1 MHAHSKNC
9 PFTKRPYGEKGIGL
23 RCGEQTETLN
33 SRIGKAGTRSYK
45 MSRGGFMD
53 CVTMLLVDRAEVSNS
68 RTPYILSKMLKRAEN
83 GHFEIQH
90 RIDLLTIHFNLDVVD
105 EDGNST
111 RSIAGPMTLE
121 PEVDKTKI
129 TLAGVLLEEE
139 YFNAAQPSRE
149 NIGFDVKISQK
160 ISTTLNKLRHRKT
173 RLVRDVKKVDP
184 EFNVG
189 SWISTDD
196 YHSCRNAHIQ
206 QWQTKLQDD
215 ILDCRNQIDASRL
228 FFSRGH
234 SQFNHGREKA
244 ANRRKINRIRKKMS
258 CTVEALKSANEY
270 AKNKR

>member
-1 MHAHSKNC
+1 M
-9 PFTKRPYGEKGIGL
+9 
-23 RCGEQTETLN
+23 
-33 SRIGKAGTRSYK
+33 
-45 MSRGGFMD
+45 
-53 CVTMLLVDRAEVSNS
+53 
-68 RTPYILSKMLKRAEN
+68 KRAQN

-196 YHSCRNAHIQ
+196 YRSCRNAHIQ

-270 AKNKR
+270 AKKFGLDEVTIPTDGT